1 MIIKHHTYTV
11 KDMYCPACKEI
22 IEETLL
28 ESGKV
33 SEAEASMAKGTVSV
47 SYIGDDI
54 SVRELN
60 ALFSNAAY
68 TFSDTPAQKNSV
80 DDLLKAAAIA
90 LIVTGFVSTLS
101 YSGLH
106 SIPAID
112 SASSLGT
119 LFLFGLLAGLSSCA
133 ALVSGVLLSLSSQW
147 MSRYKEDASLLH
159 KMEPHLFFNIGRIAT
174 YALFGALLGLVGETI
189 RLSPAF
195 TSFMIVTISLFMIIP
210 ALQMLGITFFNR
222 FSIALPKKAG
232 RPSSLSGKR
241 NASPLQAAG
250 AGVMTIL
257 VPCGFTMAA
266 EGAAILS
273 GSASAGM
280 LIMLFF
286 VLGTTLPLFII
297 GFSSTKLGSN
307 PQTSRL
313 YMKTAGMLIILFSL
327 YNMNDRFDL
336 TGRFSLAGS
345 SGAGTSESVAVAA
358 VTNQREQTAAE
369 GNAALVKTIYTNAED
384 ITPSTFQVKTGQ
396 KVRMVVDSRDTGT
409 GCMSTIMIPGLYEKP
424 QSLVKGKPV
433 IMEFTAKKP
442 GSYKITCAMGVPR
455 GVINVK

>member
-1 MIIKHHTYTV
+1 MKHRTYTV
-11 KDMYCPACKEI
+11 KGMYCPACKEI

-47 SYIGDDI
+47 SYNGDDI
-54 SVRELN
+54 SARELN
-60 ALFSNAAY
+60 ALFSNGAY

-80 DDLLKAAAIA
+80 DELLKAAAIA

-112 SASSLGT
+112 RASSLAT

-133 ALVSGVLLSLSSQW
+133 ALVSGVLLSLTSQW
-147 MSRYKEDASLLH
+147 MSKYKEDASLLH

-174 YALFGALLGLVGETI
+174 YTLFGALLGLVGETI
-189 RLSPAF
+189 HLSPAF
-195 TSFMIVTISLFMIIP
+195 TSFMIVTISLLMIVP

-222 FSIALPKKAG
+222 FSIALPKKA
-232 RPSSLSGKR
+232 RPSKAANRKST
-241 NASPLQAAG
+241 PLQAAG

-266 EGAAILS
+266 EGAAVLS

-307 PQTSRL
+307 PRTSRL

-358 VTNQREQTAAE
+358 VTNQREQSAAD

-455 GVINVK
+455 GVINVQ

>member
-1 MIIKHHTYTV
+1 MIMKHRTYTV
-11 KDMYCPACKEI
+11 KGMYCPACKEI

-47 SYIGDDI
+47 SYNGDDI
-54 SVRELN
+54 SARELN
-60 ALFSNAAY
+60 ALFSNGAY

-80 DDLLKAAAIA
+80 DELLKAAAIA

-112 SASSLGT
+112 RASSLAT

-133 ALVSGVLLSLSSQW
+133 ALVSGVLLSLTSQW
-147 MSRYKEDASLLH
+147 MSKYKEDASLLH

-174 YALFGALLGLVGETI
+174 YTLFGALLGLVGETI
-189 RLSPAF
+189 HLSPAF
-195 TSFMIVTISLFMIIP
+195 TSFMIVTISLLMIVP

-222 FSIALPKKAG
+222 FSIALPKKA
-232 RPSSLSGKR
+232 RPSKAANRKST
-241 NASPLQAAG
+241 PLQAAG

-266 EGAAILS
+266 EGAAVLS

-307 PQTSRL
+307 PRTSRL

-358 VTNQREQTAAE
+358 VTNQREQSAAD

-455 GVINVK
+455 GVINVQ